1 MSFRILPGKP
11 ITTRPGQECPDQ
23 MVEHGGGKQE
33 LVITE
38 NNAGLSVTLEL
49 VMNGGSSVHGT
60 QAENHQHLWAAES

>member
-1 MSFRILPGKP
+1 
-11 ITTRPGQECPDQ
+11 

-49 VMNGGSSVHGT
+49 VMNGGRSVHGT
-60 QAENHQHLWAAES
+60 QAENHQRLWAAES

>member
-1 MSFRILPGKP
+1 
-11 ITTRPGQECPDQ
+11 

-38 NNAGLSVTLEL
+38 NNAGLSVTLEF

-60 QAENHQHLWAAES
+60 QAENHQRLWAAESWEVINHATRPRPGFN